1 MSLEEIVGEAK
12 RSKNYL
18 LSISILELIDN
29 ELQGSYDFELS
40 EKILLLATLLELK
53 SELLLYLLG
62 LKEQRKKTLQEE
74 NIDDII
80 DVLEKSVEKTVIKR
94 AFVEK
99 VSANEIPVSRL
110 EKIVKEVLQRE
121 KYYENKTI
129 PVQQV
134 SVAEIIEQLKKKLT
148 QFVEIDFKKLIEEC
162 NSKIEVIATFLAVLI
177 LAKNKFLRILQ
188 EDHFSPIILRLNEE
202 GRVSLRN

>member
-1 MSLEEIVGEAK
+1 MSLEEIVYEAK
-12 RSKNYL
+12 RNKNSL
-18 LSISILELIDN
+18 LSISILELVSN
-29 ELQGSYDFELS
+29 ELQRIDNFELS

-62 LKEQRKKTLQEE
+62 LKEQGKKTLHEE

-80 DVLEKSVEKTVIKR
+80 EVLEKSVEKTVIR
-94 AFVEK
+94 RTFVEK
-99 VSANEIPVSRL
+99 VSSNEIPISRL

-129 PVQQV
+129 SVEQV
-134 SVAEIIEQLKKKLT
+134 SVAYIIEKLKEKLT
-148 QFVEIDFKKLIEEC
+148 QFIEIDFRKLIEEC

-177 LAKNKFLRILQ
+177 LAKNNFLKILQ

-202 GRVSLRN
+202 GRIPLRN

>member
-1 MSLEEIVGEAK
+1 MSLEEIVYEAK
-12 RSKNYL
+12 RNKNSL
-18 LSISILELIDN
+18 LSISILELVSN
-29 ELQGSYDFELS
+29 ELQRIDNFELS

-62 LKEQRKKTLQEE
+62 LKEQEKKTLHEE

-80 DVLEKSVEKTVIKR
+80 EVLEKSVEKTVIR
-94 AFVEK
+94 RTFVEK
-99 VSANEIPVSRL
+99 VSSNEIPISRL

-129 PVQQV
+129 SVEQV
-134 SVAEIIEQLKKKLT
+134 SVAYIIEKLKEKLT
-148 QFVEIDFKKLIEEC
+148 QFIEIDFRKLIEEC

-177 LAKNKFLRILQ
+177 LAKNNFLKILQ

-202 GRVSLRN
+202 GRIPLRN